1 MAQAFCAWLLRPYL
15 DLGAYERG
23 PLHVQR
29 VEECW
34 DSFSNPDA
42 PYFVAQR
49 SLVPAFRA
57 ELAREAGRP
66 ECAAG
71 DPRALPAEARTDRW
85 RELCEACDQY
95 GDLPPDR
102 QARLAALL
110 HALCLYDVVLNIAPA
125 GIPVHNPAAAEVAFW
140 RAFAQYMTRL
150 PDHPLSGAD
159 LSQFEALAL
168 GAGSGAS
175 RFNAAIRV
183 FVEKAKTGDRRGDL
197 AIWGGHLERAL
208 ADCLSGRSAFERE
221 LLQSRFYRALGFIP
235 QRQGDRS
242 GTVRMMDQAER
253 HAMAVPPSTS
263 AERILHLENLH
274 ALMESRAKE
283 AIWLGDLDLAM
294 LRARRVTEVDPFDS
308 KAWTELGQ
316 VRMKRREWLPAA
328 EAYAVAAILGPP
340 ASAIARYMA
349 GTCLQHLGQPM
360 LSALLFKDTLEIDPL
375 SISAREAL
383 DHLPVDGLRKAVGE
397 WMARTVEL

>member
-29 VEECW
+29 VEACW
-34 DSFSNPDA
+34 NSFSNPDT

-49 SLVPAFRA
+49 SLVPAFRS
-57 ELAREAGRP
+57 ELAKEAARP

-71 DPRALPAEARTDRW
+71 DPRALPPDARTDRW
-85 RELCEACDQY
+85 RELCDACEGWD
-95 GDLPPDR
+95 DLSGDR

-110 HALCLYDVVLNIAPA
+110 HALCLYDAVLKVAPA
-125 GIPVHNPAAAEVAFW
+125 GTPADDAAAEVAFW
-140 RAFAQYMTRL
+140 RAFAHYMTRL
-150 PDHPLSGAD
+150 PDHSLVGAD

-168 GAGSGAS
+168 STGSGVW
-175 RFNAAIRV
+175 RFNGALRV
-183 FVEKAKTGDRRGDL
+183 FVEKAKTGDPQGDL
-197 AIWGGHLERAL
+197 GTWGQHLERAL
-208 ADCLSGRSAFERE
+208 ADCLCGRSAFERE
-221 LLQSRFYRALGFIP
+221 LLQSRFHRALGFIP

-253 HAMAVPPSTS
+253 HAMAVPPATP
-263 AERILHLENLH
+263 AEKILHLENLH

-283 AIWLGDLDLAM
+283 AIWLGDLDLA
-294 LRARRVTEVDPFDS
+294 LSRARRVTEVDPFDS

-316 VRMKRREWLPAA
+316 VRMKRGEWLPAA

-340 ASAIARYMA
+340 ASAIGRYMA
-349 GTCLQHLGQPM
+349 GTCLQRLGQPM

-375 SISAREAL
+375 SISAREAM
-383 DHLPVDGLRKAVGE
+383 DKLPLEGLRSAVGE